1 MSTLSALGTYE
12 YRKSIMSDQFIKT
25 VTKNKYFRAYAL
37 NGTQFVREAAATH
50 ETSRL
55 AAIVLGRGL
64 LATTLTAQSVLK
76 GEERLAIQ
84 INGRG
89 PIGNVVAEA
98 DAKGSVRG
106 YVTNPQLEPIFDADG
121 KLDVAQA
128 VGTNGFLQIT
138 KFAPY
143 ANPYIGQSQLV
154 SGEIGDDFTY
164 YLAQSEQIPSVVG
177 VSVYMNQDDTVE
189 VAGGFLVQALPDA
202 TDEAIDDLEAALK
215 NMKPLADMLVAGYT
229 PLEILEEIF
238 GQGEV
243 EILQVA
249 GVGLAA
255 EPTKAAYRDMLTTLP
270 AEEVQAMIDEDGGA
284 EIVGKFS
291 GKRYFFTA
299 DELRE
304 IVIEINDKNHD

>member
-1 MSTLSALGTYE
+1 MA
-12 YRKSIMSDQFIKT
+12 DQFIKT
-25 VTKNKYFRAYAL
+25 VTKNKFFRAYAL
-37 NGTQFVREAAATH
+37 DGTQLVRAAALTH
-50 ETSRL
+50 DTSRL
-55 AAIVLGRGL
+55 GAIVLGRGM

-89 PIGNVVAEA
+89 PIGNIVVEA

-106 YVTNPQLEPIFDADG
+106 YVTNPQVASIVDDKG
-121 KLDVAQA
+121 QLDVAQA
-128 VGTNGFLQIT
+128 VGSNGFLQIT

-143 ANPYIGQSQLV
+143 SDPYIGQSQLV

-177 VSVYMNQDDTVE
+177 VSVYMNADNTVE
-189 VAGGFLVQALPDA
+189 AAGGFLIQALPDA
-202 TDEAIDDLEAALK
+202 TDEELDTLEKALK
-215 NMKPLADMLVAGYT
+215 QMKPLADMLVDSYT
-229 PLEILEEIF
+229 PLDILEEIF
-238 GQGEV
+238 GKGEV

-255 EPTKAAYRDMLTTLP
+255 EPSKAAYRDMLTTLP

-284 EIVGKFS
+284 EVVGKFS

-299 DELRE
+299 EELSRIVAE
-304 IVIEINDKNHD
+304 IKKNNQD

>member
-1 MSTLSALGTYE
+1 
-12 YRKSIMSDQFIKT
+12 MSDQFIKT
-25 VTKNKYFRAYAL
+25 VTKNKFFRAYAL
-37 NGTQFVREAAATH
+37 NGTNMVREAAEIH
-50 ETSRL
+50 DTSRL
-55 AAIVLGRGL
+55 ASVVLGRSL
-64 LATTLTAQSVLK
+64 LATTLTAQSMLK

-89 PIGNVVAEA
+89 PIGNVVVEA

-106 YVTNPQLEPIFDADG
+106 YVTSPQLEPIFDDAG
-121 KLDVAQA
+121 QLDVAKA

-177 VSVYMNQDDTVE
+177 VSVYMNQDDTVGA
-189 VAGGFLVQALPDA
+189 AGGFLVQALPDA
-202 TDEAIDDLEAALK
+202 TDEAINELEAALK
-215 NMKPLADMLVAGYT
+215 VMKPLTEMLVEGYT
-229 PLEILEEIF
+229 PLEMLEEIF
-238 GQGEV
+238 GKGEV
-243 EILQVA
+243 DVLQVA

-255 EPTKAAYRDMLTTLP
+255 EPTKAAYREMLTTLP

-291 GKRYFFTA
+291 GKRYLFTA

-304 IVIEINDKNHD
+304 IVAEINQNNRD

>member
-1 MSTLSALGTYE
+1 
-12 YRKSIMSDQFIKT
+12 MSDQFIKT
-25 VTKNKYFRAYAL
+25 ITKNKNFRAYAL
-37 NGTQFVREAAATH
+37 NGKNLVREAAVAH
-50 ETSRL
+50 ETTRM
-55 AAIVLGRGL
+55 AAVVLGRGL

-76 GEERLAIQ
+76 GEERMSIQ

-89 PIGNVVAEA
+89 PVGNVVVEA

-106 YVTNPQLEPIFDADG
+106 YVTNPQLEPVFDDKG
-121 KLDVAQA
+121 QLDVSQA

-177 VSVYMNQDDTVE
+177 VSVYMNPDDTVE
-189 VAGGFLVQALPDA
+189 AAGGFLVQALPDA
-202 TDEAIDDLEAALK
+202 TDEAIDELENALK
-215 NMKPLADMLVAGYT
+215 NMKPLSEMLVAGYT
-229 PLEILEEIF
+229 PLEMLEAIF
-238 GQGEV
+238 GKNEV

-255 EPTKAAYRDMLTTLP
+255 EPDKSAYRQMLTTLP
-270 AEEVQAMIDEDGGA
+270 AKEVQAMIDEDNGA
-284 EIVGKFS
+284 EVVGKFS
-291 GKRYFFTA
+291 GKRYFFTV
-299 DELRE
+299 DELRD
-304 IVIEINDKNHD
+304 VILEINANNAE

>member
-1 MSTLSALGTYE
+1 
-12 YRKSIMSDQFIKT
+12 MSDQFIKT
-25 VTKNKYFRAYAL
+25 ITKNKYFRAYAL
-37 NGTQFVREAAATH
+37 NGTNLVREAAAAH

-55 AAIVLGRGL
+55 ASVVLGRGL

-76 GEERLAIQ
+76 GDERFAIQ

-89 PIGNVVAEA
+89 PIGNVVVEA

-106 YVTNPQLEPIFDADG
+106 YVTNPQIEPLFDADG

-189 VAGGFLVQALPDA
+189 AAGGFLVQALPDA
-202 TDEAIDDLEAALK
+202 TDEAIDNLEAALK
-215 NMKPLADMLVAGYT
+215 NMKPLAEMLTAGYT
-229 PLEILEEIF
+229 PLEMLEAIF
-238 GQGEV
+238 GKGEV
-243 EILQVA
+243 DILQVA

-270 AEEVQAMIDEDGGA
+270 ADEVQAMIDEDGGA

-304 IVIEINDKNHD
+304 IVADINNNNHD

>member
-1 MSTLSALGTYE
+1 
-12 YRKSIMSDQFIKT
+12 MSDQFIKT

-55 AAIVLGRGL
+55 AAVVLGRGL

-106 YVTNPQLEPIFDADG
+106 YVTNPQLEPIFDAEG

>member
-1 MSTLSALGTYE
+1 
-12 YRKSIMSDQFIKT
+12 MSDQFIKT
-25 VTKNKYFRAYAL
+25 ITKNKYFRAYAL
-37 NGTQFVREAAATH
+37 NGTNLVREAAAAH

-55 AAIVLGRGL
+55 ASVVLGRGL

-76 GEERLAIQ
+76 GDERFAIQ

-89 PIGNVVAEA
+89 PIGNVVVEA

-106 YVTNPQLEPIFDADG
+106 YVTNPQIEPLFDADG

-189 VAGGFLVQALPDA
+189 AAGGFLVQALPDA
-202 TDEAIDDLEAALK
+202 TDEAIDNLEAALK
-215 NMKPLADMLVAGYT
+215 NMKPLAEMLTAGYT
-229 PLEILEEIF
+229 PLEMLEAIF
-238 GQGEV
+238 GKGEV
-243 EILQVA
+243 DILQVA

-304 IVIEINDKNHD
+304 VVADINNNNHD

>member
-1 MSTLSALGTYE
+1 
-12 YRKSIMSDQFIKT
+12 MSDQFIKT